1 MSDFS
6 EQPGVRKPPLWAALL
21 LCAVLIGILIW
32 LRLVVYSHRSVG
44 IGYSLPIVLVGWTRR
59 RPLVWGMC
67 AVFLCMTGFKF
78 WMNLDNSMFTTEQKI
93 IGFLLLM
100 IDLLVV

>member
-21 LCAVLIGILIW
+21 LCAILIGILIW

-59 RPLVWGMC
+59 RSLVWGMC
-67 AVFLCMTGFKF
+67 LVFLGMAAFKF
-78 WMNLDNSMFTTEQKI
+78 RMNLDNATFTFDQKI
-93 IGFLLLM
+93 IGFLMLM
-100 IDLLVV
+100 GDL